1 MRLFFG
7 GKSEKEVL
15 IKTAELIQLLCSAC
29 EIFDE
34 AIKKGDKNLM
44 SEIYIIEKKGDEV
57 RREIASK
64 IYEGAFLPYLRPNI
78 YKMAEMI
85 DCIIDKLEDAA
96 LSFSKIKREDLL
108 KIIKNEIEIISELNI
123 KMCHVLSKSFTICFL
138 KGGDLRETI
147 ILIRVLEKRVDD
159 LKHSI
164 LDKIMRED
172 VKFWE
177 GIVLLDFIEQ
187 LVEISDLIEDVAD
200 IIQLLN
206 LSL

>member
-1 MRLFFG
+1 M
-7 GKSEKEVL
+7 
-15 IKTAELIQLLCSAC
+15 
-29 EIFDE
+29 
-34 AIKKGDKNLM
+34 
-44 SEIYIIEKKGDEV
+44 
-57 RREIASK
+57 
-64 IYEGAFLPYLRPNI
+64 
-78 YKMAEMI
+78 
-85 DCIIDKLEDAA
+85 
-96 LSFSKIKREDLL
+96 L

-159 LKHSI
+159 LKHSV